1 MTAPDKIYA
10 TVLNGHVTMA
20 WSDCREDKTDVEYL
34 RSDIH
39 ESEMEKLHHLYIE
52 GGGLTFLA
60 DALSAVDALKAK
72 NDECRAKYA
81 KLAEMLASHYV
92 IVSEVK

>member
-39 ESEMEKLHHLYIE
+39 ESEMEKLHHLYI
-52 GGGLTFLA
+52 
-60 DALSAVDALKAK
+60 
-72 NDECRAKYA
+72 
-81 KLAEMLASHYV
+81 
-92 IVSEVK
+92 